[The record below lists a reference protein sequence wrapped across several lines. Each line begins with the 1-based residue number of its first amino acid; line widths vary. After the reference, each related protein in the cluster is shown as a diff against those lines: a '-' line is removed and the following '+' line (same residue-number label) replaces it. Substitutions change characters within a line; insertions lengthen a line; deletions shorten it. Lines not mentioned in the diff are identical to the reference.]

1 MEKTL
6 IDFLAKDTQNTWYWT
21 SRSDQAQFVQ
31 LLFERRD
38 RDKALRFLEP
48 LMRYANLDSYYVST
62 QEKIQILLA
71 LLSET
76 RDTVR
81 LKSAETIALR
91 GDTIITDISIRP
103 DKLINTVESNREKMG
118 AAYSLKRSTT
128 TSPFIVTTRI
138 QDAPKDITKLP

>member
-6 IDFLAKDTQNTWYWT
+6 IDFLTKDTQNTWYWT

-81 LKSAETIALR
+81 LKSPETIALR